1 MKQVYQNSHNLVRIN
16 LETNKIEKTFF
27 FEGVA
32 SEKSYI
38 NDVRVDT
45 QRGFAYLTNSNEGGI
60 MIVDIKTGKILQ
72 VLQNHYSVK
81 SDPSFQFIIDGLS
94 S

>member
-1 MKQVYQNSHNLVRIN
+1 MKQVYQNSHKLVRIN